1 VKILIIVALC
11 LFFFIACAP
20 QRPVLYPNYTL
31 RAEGSEAGQAAIDDC
46 IRLAGK
52 YGAKGNERSKV
63 AKDSAENAAVGGA
76 AGAAAGAVYGN
87 VGKGAGAGAAG
98 AGAATVTRGLL
109 RSNKPDPV
117 FRSFVERC
125 LREKGYGPIGWD

>member
-1 VKILIIVALC
+1 MKRLNIVSLC

-52 YGAKGNERSKV
+52 YGAEGNEGSKV
-63 AKDSAENAAVGGA
+63 ARDSAENAAVGGA
-76 AGAAAGAVYGN
+76 AGAAAGSVYGN

-125 LREKGYGPIGWD
+125 LREKGYEPIGWD

>member
-1 VKILIIVALC
+1 MKILTLVSLC

-31 RAEGSEAGQAAIDDC
+31 RSEGSEAGQAAIDDC

-52 YGAKGNERSKV
+52 YGAKGNEGSKI

-76 AGAAAGAVYGN
+76 AGAAAGAVFGD
-87 VGKGAGAGAAG
+87 VGRGAGAGAAG

-109 RSNKPDPV
+109 RSNNPDPV
-117 FRSFVERC
+117 FRRFVETC
-125 LREKGYGPIGWD
+125 LRKKGYEPIGWD